1 MTSELRTKLRFWN
14 VDINEINIEKIAY
27 LAYAE
32 NNSVT
37 RDSLSELWK
46 KYY

>member
-1 MTSELRTKLRFWN
+1 MTSELRSKLRFWN
-14 VDINEINIEKIAY
+14 VHISENIEKIAY

-32 NNSVT
+32 NNSAT
-37 RDSLSELWK
+37 RESLSETVK